1 MQRREQVFVMR
12 KFTVRESSLDRV
24 ALLVSCSTGLLLY
37 WSPAL
42 LVSCSTGLLLYWS
55 PALLVSC
62 STGLLLYTL
71 LLYTLLL
78 YCGAESKK
86 PV

>member
-37 WSPAL
+37 
-42 LVSCSTGLLLYWS
+42 TLLLS
-55 PALLVSC
+55 
-62 STGLLLYTL
+62 YTL